1 MTHPHP
7 EPHSHSRSHPLP
19 RPLSPS
25 PALPLPLPLSRT
37 ELHGRERELQ
47 AIEAMLD
54 RARGGR
60 GGALTIAGD
69 AGIGRT
75 ALLEAAVRRAGEDF
89 RTFGTTGVPGETGVR
104 YAGLHRLLRPLAAE
118 IAELPPAHRGA
129 LGTIMDGA
137 PSAAPFV
144 LYTAVCELLSLAARK
159 GPVLCWADDA
169 HRLDRGSLEVLAFA
183 ARRVQDEPVAVLFAV
198 RDDRT
203 GAPGTADGDT
213 ARDGDGDE
221 AGDAGVGALAGIPR
235 MRLAPLAEEASRRVL
250 QDALSGDTG
259 AGGRGAGGAGTA
271 GAGEGDLAEEVVDL
285 ACGRPLA
292 IRELAAALTPGQL
305 SGAAP
310 PPRALPASSSLRARY
325 RRRHLRLPAGARR
338 LVLMAVAEEWLGAAT
353 LARAT
358 RLDGIEPAD
367 LDAARDSGLLRFEG
381 EGVAVRNRLVRSSL
395 WADASRA
402 ERQDAH
408 ALLAEVLVQDW
419 QRPRRLWHRA
429 AVAGEPDDAL
439 AAELA
444 DAAAACRRAGRYAD
458 SWRLWQRA
466 ATLTV
471 EHGDRT
477 GRFLAAAGDAWA
489 SGRSRRARAMLRQV
503 RPPAC
508 DGTSAARAAL
518 LRGEIEVAAG
528 TPAAAVPVLRDAA
541 ERLAGDDAQAAL
553 DALMWAAEA
562 ADAAGDTHAYLEI
575 ADRAASLPAP
585 ASPPCSPT
593 RPGGARGE
601 LMLAHLGGMAAMV
614 RGRYREAADLL
625 GTAVRLGAGIADPP
639 ALVWAA
645 LAAFAL
651 GDAPRTRN
659 LTAEAATSARRLGD
673 APAESYAL
681 LVAGRCEALLGHP
694 PGPIIA
700 CHDGLRLARATRLHG
715 HATEQ
720 LATLALTAA
729 FNGDAAA
736 ATARLAPLT
745 GTADLRG
752 RTRAAAFGSWA
763 PACLDLAADRPA
775 DAAARLRLPG
785 GAGLAHLPARLF
797 AVPHLVEA
805 LVRTGEHEEAARAY
819 ERFRAWTEGMGTADG
834 PRRAAGLNGA
844 PGREALNRRCRAL
857 LAERDADAEE
867 HFTEALR
874 LHEAA
879 GAVFDLARTE
889 LLFGHRLR
897 RGRRPRAARAHL
909 RAALRIFERY
919 GAVPWTAQARAELRA
934 AGETVAPPAAV
945 PPVPERGTAGTGGTR
960 SPGSAAPRAASGF
973 GTLTAQQAHIARMA
987 AEGATNRE
995 IAARLLLSPRTIDHH
1010 LRNVFTRLG
1019 IRSRVELARL
1029 IR

>member
-1 MTHPHP
+1 MTHPQPHP
-7 EPHSHSRSHPLP
+7 QPHPHQPHPHP
-19 RPLSPS
+19 RPQP
-25 PALPLPLPLSRT
+25 
-37 ELHGRERELQ
+37 ELHGRDREIQ
-47 AIEAMLD
+47 TIEAMLD
-54 RARGGR
+54 RARGGQ
-60 GGALTIAGD
+60 GGALTLAGD

-75 ALLEAAVRRAGEDF
+75 ALLEAAVRRAGEGF
-89 RTFGTTGVPGETGVR
+89 RTCGTTGVPGETDVR

-118 IAELPPAHRGA
+118 IAQLPPAHRGA

-144 LYTAVCELLSLAARK
+144 LYTAVCELLSLAARQ

-169 HRLDRGSLEVLAFA
+169 HRLDQGSLEVLAFA

-203 GAPGTADGDT
+203 APG
-213 ARDGDGDE
+213 
-221 AGDAGVGALAGIPR
+221 GDASTLAGIPR
-235 MRLAPLAEEASRRVL
+235 LRLAPLAEEASRRVL
-250 QDALSGDTG
+250 QDALSADAG
-259 AGGRGAGGAGTA
+259 AGGDRTASGAGGD
-271 GAGEGDLAEEVVDL
+271 GDLAEEIVDL

-310 PPRALPASSSLRARY
+310 PPRALPAASSLRGRY

-419 QRPRRLWHRA
+419 QRPRRQWHRA

-444 DAAAACRRAGRYAD
+444 DAAADRRRAGRYAD

-466 ATLTV
+466 ATLTA
-471 EHGDRT
+471 EHGART
-477 GRFLAAAGDAWA
+477 DRFLAAAGDAWA

-508 DGTSAARAAL
+508 DGTRAARATL

-528 TPAAAVPVLRDAA
+528 TPAAAVPALRDAA
-541 ERLAGDDAQAAL
+541 ERLAGTDAEAAL

-585 ASPPCSPT
+585 
-593 RPGGARGE
+593 PGDVRGE

-614 RGRYREAADLL
+614 RGRYQEAVDRL
-625 GTAVRLGAGIADPP
+625 GTAVRLGAGIPDPP

-651 GDAPRTRN
+651 GDAPRTRV
-659 LTAEAATSARRLGD
+659 LAAEAVTSARRLGD

-694 PGPIIA
+694 PGPIAA

-715 HATEQ
+715 HAAEQ

-736 ATARLAPLT
+736 ANARLAPLT

-819 ERFRAWTEGMGTADG
+819 ERFRAWTEGIGTAG
-834 PRRAAGLNGA
+834 RHAA

-919 GAVPWTAQARAELRA
+919 GAAPWTAQARAELRA
-934 AGETVAPPAAV
+934 AGEAVAPPAAV
-945 PPVPERGTAGTGGTR
+945 PPVPERGTVGTGGTR
-960 SPGSAAPRAASGF
+960 APGTAAPRAASGF